1 MQPLPVYNSR
11 ALAGA
16 WEHPAQD
23 PPRDLPRDLLLDSVP
38 TWACLLRQPPFGAKL
53 LLASSNTLPRPAGT
67 LRALASRRAA
77 PARGITSILP
87 APPGFLVVRLVAR
100 PGCPSPTGSHHRRLL
115 RTSQRQLVRDQI
127 GQSPCPP
134 LSCHRSRSLSVSS
147 RPCQAPR
154 RHQSNRSRRS
164 RR

>member
-1 MQPLPVYNSR
+1 MSRYPLPSFRSKHCFPLSICIRPSWTQHETDVFQSRSRLALVPRMQPLPVYNSR

-77 PARGITSILP
+77 PARGITSLLP
-87 APPGFLVVRLVAR
+87 APQ
-100 PGCPSPTGSHHRRLL
+100 GSVTYTHH
-115 RTSQRQLVRDQI
+115 
-127 GQSPCPP
+127 P
-134 LSCHRSRSLSVSS
+134 
-147 RPCQAPR
+147 
-154 RHQSNRSRRS
+154 
-164 RR
+164 